1 MFNLAAVPAR
11 SAALIMEELPGDS
24 PLAGSRVSAAF
35 TVEADSMAEVV
46 EAFTGAAV
54 MAAEVAGN
62 SAHS

>member
-24 PLAGSRVSAAF
+24 PLAGSLVSAAF

-46 EAFTGAAV
+46 EAFTGAEV

>member
-1 MFNLAAVPAR
+1 
-11 SAALIMEELPGDS
+11 MEELLEDS
-24 PLAGSRVSAAF
+24 PLAGSRASAAF

-46 EAFTGAAV
+46 EAFTGAEV